1 MAEQHAAPSQAAGP
15 LAAAPA
21 PPDAAHAVPP
31 LAPPEHSTTTRTVQW
46 RDLPSEP
53 SPTADATGTA
63 GTAAA
68 ASGDVQVHV
77 ATHAHRTRRSNSR
90 VGNCVK
96 QYGVTV
102 LLCVLGVL
110 TMLLLVREDL
120 LPGGNLFALLLLF
133 VLGNVGGWLSSKV
146 V

>member
-1 MAEQHAAPSQAAGP
+1 M
-15 LAAAPA
+15 
-21 PPDAAHAVPP
+21 
-31 LAPPEHSTTTRTVQW
+31 
-46 RDLPSEP
+46 
-53 SPTADATGTA
+53 
-63 GTAAA
+63 
-68 ASGDVQVHV
+68 
-77 ATHAHRTRRSNSR
+77 
-90 VGNCVK
+90 K

-146 V
+146 LCSTVQK